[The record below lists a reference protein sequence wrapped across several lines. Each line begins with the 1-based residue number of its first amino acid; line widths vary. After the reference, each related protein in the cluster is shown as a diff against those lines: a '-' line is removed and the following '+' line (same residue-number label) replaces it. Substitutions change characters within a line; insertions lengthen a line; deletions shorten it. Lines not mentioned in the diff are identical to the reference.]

1 MQKVNSTLQLITK
14 FFKEETNKIILGRW
28 AINYCPVSIKKKI
41 DSGNYDHCG
50 PCGNKELK
58 ATESKPVIK
67 PIKDLE

>member
-1 MQKVNSTLQLITK
+1 MYKINNTLQFITK

-50 PCGNKELK
+50 TCNYKD
-58 ATESKPVIK
+58 SKPIIIKPIK